1 MNTKNTMSHE
11 DLVTTLRNIR
21 LTNMA
26 REYVEMAKIA
36 EQEKRTYEQYLW
48 TLAVNEFTYRKEQ
61 KVKQL
66 IKAARFPLHKT
77 IDVYEFQK
85 RQGIT
90 SKQIARLALGD
101 WVRQGANVV
110 FFGGFG
116 LGKTHLA
123 IGIGRALCG
132 LGMRVM
138 FTTVHDLIQQLIDAK
153 KGLTLAKL
161 LKQLDRID
169 LIICDE
175 LGYLAQTQE
184 GADLFF
190 QLISQRA
197 ERKSLLITTNLTYS
211 EWDKIFLNPLSTA
224 AAVDRIIHLCET
236 FNISGTVGTK
246 SWRAEQAEKNAAKHL
261 TSSASNSTQ

>member
-1 MNTKNTMSHE
+1 MNTKPLLPTMSHE
-11 DLVTTLRNIR
+11 DLLVTLRS
-21 LTNMA
+21 LYLPSMA
-26 REYVEMAKIA
+26 REYVEMARIA

-48 TLAVNEFTYRKEQ
+48 VLAVNELTQRQEQ
-61 KVKQL
+61 KVKQR
-66 IKAARFPLHKT
+66 IKAAHFPLHKT
-77 IDVYEFQK
+77 IDTYDYAS

-90 SKQIARLALGD
+90 PKQIARLAQGD

-110 FFGGFG
+110 FYGGFG

-123 IGIGRALCG
+123 MGIGRALCG
-132 LGMRVM
+132 QGLRV
-138 FTTVHDLIQQLIDAK
+138 FFSTVHDLIQQLLDAK
-153 KGLTLAKL
+153 KGLTLAQLFKR
-161 LKQLDRID
+161 LDRLD

-224 AAVDRIIHLCET
+224 AAVDRIIHQCET
-236 FNISGTVGTK
+236 FNISGPK
-246 SWRAEQAEKNAAKHL
+246 SWRAEQAEKTAAKKL
-261 TSSASNSTQ
+261 TTPASASTQ

>member
-1 MNTKNTMSHE
+1 MTNKGNMTHE
-11 DLVTTLRNIR
+11 DLIGTLRDLR
-21 LTNMA
+21 LHSMA
-26 REYVEMAKIA
+26 RDYGEMAKIA

-48 TLAVNEFTYRKEQ
+48 NLAVNESAHRKEQ

-66 IKAARFPLHKT
+66 IKAAHFPRHKT
-77 IDVYEFQK
+77 VDGYDYAS

-90 SKQIARLALGD
+90 SKQIARLAQGD
-101 WVRQGANVV
+101 WVKQGANVV
-110 FFGGFG
+110 LYGGFG

-132 LGMRVM
+132 QSLRVA
-138 FTTVHDLIQQLIDAK
+138 FSTVHDLIQSLVDAK

-161 LKQLDRID
+161 FKRLDRFD

-211 EWDKIFLNPLSTA
+211 EWDKVFLNPLSTM
-224 AAVDRIIHLCET
+224 AAVDRIIHVCET
-236 FNISGTVGTK
+236 FNITGTK
-246 SWRAEQAEKNAAKHL
+246 SWRAEQAEK
-261 TSSASNSTQ
+261 SASKTLTTSASARTQ